1 MPTDRPSF
9 PYIATKKDK
18 EFLVKVADRLR
29 RAARQRRPVVMDYIA
44 WRRLYILAAMPDE
57 DIRYWLTLQ
66 WYLRYNIP
74 GAKRDVAKLLRRA
87 KIAMRL
93 RKTFPI
99 SAGCVPS
106 AAALEEW
113 ARQLNCK
120 LHEEGEIP

>member
-1 MPTDRPSF
+1 MKMPTDRPSF

-87 KIAMRL
+87 KAAMRL
-93 RKTFPI
+93 RKTLP
-99 SAGCVPS
+99 GCVIT
-106 AAALEEW
+106 ADALEEL
-113 ARQLNCK
+113 ARQVN
-120 LHEEGEIP
+120 EELLKQGETP